1 MANRRT
7 PRNSKLMRLCILAVV
22 AIAVAIAVF

>member
-1 MANRRT
+1 MAIRQT
-7 PRNSKLMRLCILAVV
+7 PRNSKLMRLAILAVV